1 MVTAVANMVS
11 GGESMVVVRPTIPTI
26 PNTHNTHYTHNMVSG
41 GESVVVVRPTGR
53 RSIFE
58 STEN

>member
-1 MVTAVANMVS
+1 MVTAVA
-11 GGESMVVVRPTIPTI
+11 
-26 PNTHNTHYTHNMVSG
+26 NMVSG